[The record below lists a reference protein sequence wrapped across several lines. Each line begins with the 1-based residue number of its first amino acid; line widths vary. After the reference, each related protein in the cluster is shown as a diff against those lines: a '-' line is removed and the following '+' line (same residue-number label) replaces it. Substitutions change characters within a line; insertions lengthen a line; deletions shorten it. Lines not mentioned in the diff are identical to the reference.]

1 MKSHIYFNTKF
12 EDIPHEVSR
21 LAFQLHSQRTDKI
34 SIEALDTTSFASPE
48 ISEICHIEGNELI
61 FTSLAARNHC
71 TAVHCLRD
79 FEKSEFPLDV
89 RTIFD
94 KAHELWTKEIIYDDF
109 ASGRFLGLIS
119 TKLNILKAGYDSIF
133 SSNDRSISDIMR
145 SIGNALPFLAN
156 IDTQDLIDLV
166 EAQHLKTSGNLPASI
181 FFNQLR
187 DYLSVHTSD
196 AKTLYALV
204 RENITE
210 AKTEL
215 YGAALFSMAMAG
227 QIREATKLAL
237 DDIKSGCDDILIAAL
252 WVLGRL
258 SRQWEKE
265 PDLKIHVQETIK
277 AMGYHSELKVKLQ
290 AWNALSNAAGSQ
302 PELIPEL
309 LAHAQTKN
317 QEALQILGNFVSTNL
332 EVVKS
337 HPSFNDILYTLTDLD
352 IDRINNFDYALSR
365 LIDSGADN
373 QLIYHYLTIWMVKH
387 YDNRALGDK
396 LITCFDQSIM
406 KLASNPLLSDLITG
420 WLISEE
426 QSLGAAFDDLIG
438 HLWIHGITQPVLSKA
453 IIDSLTAEDFK
464 YLARRLL
471 GWTFHEEPLLSL
483 TFSLLETDDA
493 KSRTFGLVYHLLV
506 KHIGRDYPKATLDNI
521 QDKLSNASPE
531 VVNLL
536 SSAKDELLAYTEA
549 INQLPLRQELK
560 PPMQLCRAIA
570 VKRAREN
577 RDSMEKVNEQS
588 IFNQFCLKIPLKEAG
603 IGFFCFREGNIGEI
617 TRLYSRSYSASLP
630 EQSLIDPLNDE
641 ISRLGFRCAKRGD
654 K

>member
-1 MKSHIYFNTKF
+1 M
-12 EDIPHEVSR
+12 
-21 LAFQLHSQRTDKI
+21 
-34 SIEALDTTSFASPE
+34 
-48 ISEICHIEGNELI
+48 
-61 FTSLAARNHC
+61 
-71 TAVHCLRD
+71 
-79 FEKSEFPLDV
+79 
-89 RTIFD
+89 
-94 KAHELWTKEIIYDDF
+94 
-109 ASGRFLGLIS
+109 
-119 TKLNILKAGYDSIF
+119 
-133 SSNDRSISDIMR
+133 
-145 SIGNALPFLAN
+145 
-156 IDTQDLIDLV
+156 
-166 EAQHLKTSGNLPASI
+166 
-181 FFNQLR
+181 
-187 DYLSVHTSD
+187 SVHTSD

-204 RENITE
+204 RENMTE
-210 AKTEL
+210 ANTNL
-215 YGAALFSMAMAG
+215 YGAALTSLAMAG

-258 SRQWEKE
+258 SRQWEKQT
-265 PDLKIHVQETIK
+265 DLKVRVQETIK
-277 AMGYHSELKVKLQ
+277 AMGYHSEFKVKLQ
-290 AWNALSNAAGSQ
+290 AWNALSNAADSQ
-302 PELIPEL
+302 PELITEL

-337 HPSFNDILYTLTDLD
+337 HPSFNDILDTLTDLD
-352 IDRINNFDYALSR
+352 IDRIDNFDYTLSR
-365 LIDSGADN
+365 LIDSGTDN
-373 QLIYHYLTIWMVKH
+373 QLIYDYLTIWMVKH
-387 YDNRALGDK
+387 YDNRTLGDK

-406 KLASNPLLSDLITG
+406 KLASKSFLSELITD

-426 QSLGAAFDDLIG
+426 QALGAAFDDLIG
-438 HLWIHGITQPVLSKA
+438 HLWIHGITNPILSKA
-453 IIDSLTAEDFK
+453 IIDSLTAEDLK

-483 TFSLLETDDA
+483 TFSLLETA
-493 KSRTFGLVYHLLV
+493 EAQQRTFGLVYTLLV
-506 KHIGRDYPKATLDNI
+506 KHIGRDYPYATLEAI
-521 QDKLSNASPE
+521 QEKSNNATPDIA
-531 VVNLL
+531 NLL
-536 SSAKDELLAYTEA
+536 TDAREELYKYVQA
-549 INQLPLRQELK
+549 IKQLPLRQELK

-577 RDSMEKVNEQS
+577 RESMEKVNEQS